1 MAAQLGADIAIRDAD
16 KAAKAAAADKAKLP
30 EDEGLLQGGTRARS
44 AGRYFSSRALVA
56 DKLADQPDKI
66 KRLTASGP
74 GRVASDIYKA
84 NKAKNIAFDT
94 TWQEI
99 QMTFADDRAAMERAH
114 EIALALDMMDE
125 DAKKPKE

>member
-1 MAAQLGADIAIRDAD
+1 M
-16 KAAKAAAADKAKLP
+16 
-30 EDEGLLQGGTRARS
+30 
-44 AGRYFSSRALVA
+44 VA

-84 NKAKNIAFDT
+84 NKAKGIEFKT

-99 QMTFADDRAAMERAH
+99 QMTFADDRASMERAH

-125 DAKKPKE
+125 DAKQAKE